1 MAALPYPA
9 LPAQSLPTEVPKPCY
24 RQARALWLGVQI
36 LDPPPDSAALES
48 LATFAQSLTSIV
60 VLRPDEGLLLEVQ
73 GSLKYFSGLSAIKQ
87 RLATELAQRKWSHR
101 LATAPTPLAASWL
114 VRCQSADITERG
126 ALAGAIGR
134 LPLAATGWPEKTQ
147 LMLRQMGLN
156 SIADCLRLPRAGFAR
171 RIGQARL
178 EDLDR
183 ALGKKPDFHDAYR
196 MPQKLFRA
204 VDFTLETMDQ
214 TIFADAIGGIVACFE
229 RELRQ
234 RQMQL
239 KEVELKFRHLRREDT
254 GTKIRFVDP
263 VHECERLLNP
273 LLARIERMVLSEP
286 AVALSLETGT
296 LLPLEADAPG
306 LLPLL
311 ETSAGNARSVPE
323 YALIECLRGRFGT
336 RSVYGIDWVAEH
348 RPERAWRSW
357 IDRPAS
363 GKQAAA
369 AGPRHARPLWLL
381 PTPQKN
387 WGQKNWGQT
396 PFLKKNAVCAP
407 ASKTGSDPDSKMGS
421 AKMGSDP
428 NSADPNSAVAVER
441 IESGWWDGRDIRR
454 DYCVVVGSAGEKLW
468 FYRDCL
474 TQEWYLHGIFG

>member
-1 MAALPYPA
+1 
-9 LPAQSLPTEVPKPCY
+9 
-24 RQARALWLGVQI
+24 
-36 LDPPPDSAALES
+36 
-48 LATFAQSLTSIV
+48 
-60 VLRPDEGLLLEVQ
+60 
-73 GSLKYFSGLSAIKQ
+73 LS
-87 RLATELAQRKWSHR
+87 
-101 LATAPTPLAASWL
+101 
-114 VRCQSADITERG
+114 
-126 ALAGAIGR
+126 
-134 LPLAATGWPEKTQ
+134 
-147 LMLRQMGLN
+147 

-171 RIGQARL
+171 RIGRARL

-183 ALGKKPDFHDAYR
+183 ALGRKPDFHDAYR
-196 MPQKLFRA
+196 MPRKIFRA

-214 TIFADAIGGIVACFE
+214 AIFAEVIGGIVAVFE

-239 KEVELKFRHLRREDT
+239 KEIELKFRHLRREDT

-263 VHECERLLNP
+263 VHERERLLNP

-296 LLPLEADAPG
+296 LLPLKADAPG

-311 ETSAGNARSVPE
+311 AASSGTAQSVPE
-323 YALIECLRGRFGT
+323 YALVECLRGRFGT
-336 RSVYGIDWVAEH
+336 RSVYGIDRVAEH

-363 GKQAAA
+363 GQQAAA
-369 AGPRHARPLWLL
+369 VGPRHSRPLWLL
-381 PTPQKN
+381 PEPQKKQ
-387 WGQKNWGQT
+387 GQKNWGQT
-396 PFLKKNAVCAP
+396 PFLQNWGQTPLLKKNAGCAP
-407 ASKTGSDPDSKMGS
+407 ISKTGSDPNSKT
-421 AKMGSDP
+421 GSDP
-428 NSADPNSAVAVER
+428 NSAIAVER
-441 IESGWWDGRDIRR
+441 IESGWWDGRDVQR